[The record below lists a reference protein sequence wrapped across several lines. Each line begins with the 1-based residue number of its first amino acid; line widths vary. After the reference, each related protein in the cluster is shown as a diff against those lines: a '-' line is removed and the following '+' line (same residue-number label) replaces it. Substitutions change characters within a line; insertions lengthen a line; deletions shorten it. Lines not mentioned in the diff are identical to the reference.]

1 MRKNLA
7 TPWSSISDLMSALMM
22 VFLFISVSYAFQ
34 VSKQAQELAQKSEK
48 IDEITSDYAE
58 KNLAIYND
66 LVNSFSSRLDE
77 WKATIDKDTLTFRFN
92 DPALL
97 FEPGSAELTP
107 RFIIILEEFWSEY
120 VTILS
125 RHSSS
130 IREVKIEGHTSSE
143 WANATLDESYF
154 NNMKLSQHRTRT
166 TLEQCYTSTP
176 DKDKEWVR
184 AYVTANGMSF
194 SRLIKDDRGLED
206 EARSRRV
213 EFTIVVDARSR
224 LNKIMGELND

>member
-1 MRKNLA
+1 MRKKLA

-22 VFLFISVSYAFQ
+22 VFLFISISYAFQ
-34 VSKQAQELAQKSEK
+34 VSKQAQELAKKSEK

-66 LVNSFSSRLDE
+66 LVKSFSSRLSE

-107 RFIIILEEFWSEY
+107 RFVIILEDFWSEY

-125 RHSSS
+125 RHSAS

-154 NNMKLSQHRTRT
+154 NNMGLSQQRTRT
-166 TLEQCYTSTP
+166 TLEQCYASTP
-176 DKDKEWVR
+176 DKDKKWVR
-184 AYVTANGMSF
+184 TYVTANGMSF
-194 SRLIKDDRGLED
+194 SRLIKDATGLED
-206 EARSRRV
+206 KSRSRRV

>member
-22 VFLFISVSYAFQ
+22 VFLFISISYAFQ
-34 VSKQAQELAQKSEK
+34 VSKQAQELSEKSKK

-66 LVNSFSSRLDE
+66 LVKAFSPKLDE

-97 FEPGSAELTP
+97 FKPGSSELTP
-107 RFIIILEEFWSEY
+107 RFVVILEEFWAQY
-120 VTILS
+120 VAILS
-125 RHSSS
+125 RHSGS

-143 WANATLDESYF
+143 WANSTLDESYF
-154 NNMKLSQHRTRT
+154 NNMRLSQERTRT
-166 TLEQCYTSTP
+166 TLEECYDKTP
-176 DKDKEWVR
+176 DEQKQWVR
-184 AYVTANGMSF
+184 NFVTANGMSF
-194 SRLIKDDRGLED
+194 SRLIVDSSGKEDDV
-206 EARSRRV
+206 RSRRV
-213 EFTIVVDARSR
+213 EFTIIVDATSR